1 MLTRLIQWLTTQCE
15 SSLRPEPVE
24 TFSFSLS
31 EFEKEIE
38 SNPELKAA
46 AIALAER
53 LERQQRLE
61 DNKAPFDGI
70 PF

>member
-1 MLTRLIQWLTTQCE
+1 MLTRLIQWLTK
-15 SSLRPEPVE
+15 PEPVE

-61 DNKAPFDGI
+61 DNKAPFDGL

>member
-1 MLTRLIQWLTTQCE
+1 MLTRLIQWLTK
-15 SSLRPEPVE
+15 PEPVE

-38 SNPELKAA
+38 SNPALKAEMLR
-46 AIALAER
+46 LAER
-53 LERQQRLE
+53 MEKERQQQHV
-61 DNKAPFDGI
+61 PFDGL